1 MRHILLTLLFIGSS
15 CHLLFAKDG
24 YTVKLK
30 FTDLK
35 DQKVFLAHYYGKP
48 LPTIYKVDSA
58 TIDSK
63 GTGVLQTTTK
73 IIGGMYL
80 LILEDNSSY
89 TEFLLDNGQT
99 MEVTLTKAK
108 LPLGVSFKNSPE
120 NERFQQYVAF
130 LDKVSKQH
138 RELSDGLAQAKTTKD
153 TAAIQ
158 EKFRALS
165 IDVSRF
171 RKDYIQQNKGTLLA
185 NIFKALET
193 PEVPEL
199 KKEDGTADNEARYI
213 WYKEHYW
220 DNVAFEDER
229 LVYTPLLG
237 NKLQEYFGKLVLA
250 IPDTFNAEADAL
262 VKKARA
268 SREVFKYVVHW
279 ITTYAQ
285 ESDIMGMDAVF
296 VHMVE
301 NYYMKGEAFWLSS
314 GTLEKY
320 VERARSIAPNVIGNI
335 APELKLQQLDGKEV
349 SLHDLDAKYTLLVFW
364 SPDCGHCE
372 EEIPRIDSAIK
383 AEGLYKKGM
392 KVVGVN
398 IDRETE
404 KWQRLVKNKNLDNWI
419 HVYDPERKSD
429 FRAKYDVYGTPSV
442 YLLDEKKII
451 RGKKLDHQNMLT
463 VIEILEGKV
472 SSKS

>member
-63 GTGVLQTTTK
+63 GTGVLQADTK

-80 LILEDNSSY
+80 LILADNSSY

-99 MEVTLTKAK
+99 MEMTLSKAK

-120 NERFQQYVAF
+120 NERFQQYVTF
-130 LDKVSKQH
+130 LDKISKQH
-138 RELSDGLAQAKTTKD
+138 RELSDGLAQAKTAKD

-158 EKFRALS
+158 EKFRAMS
-165 IDVSRF
+165 VDVSRF
-171 RKDYIQQNKGTLLA
+171 RKDYVQQHPSTLLA

-199 KKEDGTADNEARYI
+199 KKEDGTTDNDARYT

-237 NKLQEYFGKLVLA
+237 NKLQEYFAKLVLA

-335 APELKLQQLDGKEV
+335 APELKLQQMDGKEV

-372 EEIPRIDSAIK
+372 EEIPRIDSTIK

-404 KWQRLVKNKNLDNWI
+404 KWQRIIKNKKLDNWI

-472 SSKS
+472 SSKN

>member
-392 KVVGVN
+392 RVVGVN

-404 KWQRLVKNKNLDNWI
+404 KWQRLIKNKNLDNWI
-419 HVYDPERKSD
+419 HVYDPQRKSD

>member
-1 MRHILLTLLFIGSS
+1 MRHILLTLLFIGVS
-15 CHLLFAKDG
+15 CHVLFAKDG

-63 GTGVLQTTTK
+63 GMGVLQTNTK

-80 LILEDNSSY
+80 LILQDNTSY
-89 TEFLLDNGQT
+89 TEFLLDNGQAIEMT
-99 MEVTLTKAK
+99 ITKEK
-108 LPLGVSFKNSPE
+108 LPVGVTFKNSPE
-120 NERFQQYVAF
+120 NERFQQYVVF
-130 LDKVSKQH
+130 LDKVGKQH
-138 RELSDGLAQAKTTKD
+138 RELSANLAQAKTARD
-153 TAAIQ
+153 TAAVQ
-158 EKFRALS
+158 EQFRALS
-165 IDVSRF
+165 VDVSRF
-171 RKDYIQQNKGTLLA
+171 RKDYIQKNPNTLLT

-193 PEVPEL
+193 PEVPEV
-199 KKEDGTADNEARYI
+199 KKEDGTVDNDARYR
-213 WYKEHYW
+213 WYKDHYW
-220 DNVAFEDER
+220 DNVAFDDDR

-237 NKLQEYFGKLVLA
+237 NKLEEYFSKLVLA

-262 VKKARA
+262 IKQARA

-279 ITTYAQ
+279 ITNYAQ

-301 NYYMKGEAFWLSS
+301 NYYMRGEAFWLNQ

-320 VERARSIAPNVIGNI
+320 IERARSIAPNVIGNI
-335 APELKLQQLDGKEV
+335 APELKLEQTDGKQV
-349 SLHDLDAKYTLLVFW
+349 SLHGIEAKYTLLVFW

-392 KVVGVN
+392 KVIGVN

-404 KWQRLVKNKNLDNWI
+404 KWQRIIKNKNLDNWI

-429 FRAKYDVYGTPSV
+429 FRARYDVYGTPSV

-451 RGKKLDHQNMLT
+451 RGKKLDHDNMLT
-463 VIEILEGKV
+463 VVEILESKA
-472 SSKS
+472 SSKK

>member
-1 MRHILLTLLFIGSS
+1 MRQILLTLLFIGSS
-15 CHLLFAKDG
+15 CQLLFAKDG

-63 GTGVLQTTTK
+63 GAGVLQTDTK

-89 TEFLLDNGQT
+89 AEFLLNNGQS
-99 MEVTLTKAK
+99 MEMTVTKAK
-108 LPLGVSFKNSPE
+108 LPVGITFKNSPE

-130 LDKVSKQH
+130 LDNISKQYKDLT
-138 RELSDGLAQAKTTKD
+138 ESLAKAGTAKD
-153 TAAIQ
+153 TAVIQ
-158 EKFRALS
+158 DKFRALS
-165 IDVSRF
+165 VDVSRF
-171 RKDYIQQNKGTLLA
+171 RKDYVQQNPGTLLA

-199 KKEDGTADNEARYI
+199 KKVDGTIDNDARYK

-220 DNVAFEDER
+220 DNVAFDDER

-250 IPDTFNAEADAL
+250 VPDTFNAEADAI
-262 VKKARA
+262 VQKARA

-279 ITTYAQ
+279 LTTYAQ

-301 NYYMKGEAFWLSS
+301 NYYMKGEAYWLNA

-335 APELKLQQLDGKEV
+335 APELKLQKMDGKEV
-349 SLHDLDAKYTLLVFW
+349 SLHNIDAKYTLLVFW

-392 KVVGVN
+392 KVIGVN

-404 KWQRLVKNKNLDNWI
+404 KWQRLIKSKNLDNWI

-463 VIEILEGKV
+463 VIEILEGKA
-472 SSKS
+472 SSKN

>member
-1 MRHILLTLLFIGSS
+1 MKHILLTLLFIGST
-15 CHLLFAKDG
+15 CQLLLAKDG

-63 GTGVLQTTTK
+63 GMGVLQTDSK
-73 IIGGMYL
+73 IIGGLYL
-80 LILEDNSSY
+80 LILQDNSRY
-89 TEFLLDNGQT
+89 TEFLLDNGQSL
-99 MEVTLTKAK
+99 ELTATAEKM
-108 LPLGVSFKNSPE
+108 PMGITFKNSPE
-120 NERFQQYVAF
+120 NDRFQQYVAF
-130 LDKVSKQH
+130 LDKVGKQH
-138 RELSDGLAQAKTTKD
+138 RDLTADLSQAKTAKD
-153 TAAIQ
+153 SAAIQ
-158 EKFRALS
+158 DKFRALS
-165 IDVSRF
+165 VDVTRF
-171 RKDYIQQNKGTLLA
+171 RKDFVQKNPNTLLA

-193 PEVPEL
+193 PEVPDM
-199 KKEDGTADNEARYI
+199 KKKDGTVDNDARYQ
-213 WYKEHYW
+213 WYKTHYW
-220 DNVAFEDER
+220 DNVAFDDER

-237 NKLQEYFGKLVLA
+237 NKLEEYFGKLVQA

-262 VKKARA
+262 IKKARA

-285 ESDIMGMDAVF
+285 ESNIMGMDAVF

-301 NYYMKGEAFWLSS
+301 NYYMKGEAFWLGQ
-314 GTLEKY
+314 GTLDKY
-320 VERARSIAPNVIGNI
+320 IERARSIAPNVIGNI
-335 APELKLQQLDGKEV
+335 APELKLQQIDGKEV
-349 SLHDLDAKYTLLVFW
+349 SLHGVDAKYTLLVFW

-392 KVVGVN
+392 KVIGVN

-404 KWQRLVKNKNLDNWI
+404 KWQRIIKNKNLDNWI
-419 HVYDPERKSD
+419 HVYDPERTSD

-442 YLLDEKKII
+442 YLLDGKKII
-451 RGKKLDHQNMLT
+451 RGKKLDHDNMLT

-472 SSKS
+472 SSKN

>member
-48 LPTIYKVDSA
+48 LPTIYKVDST

-63 GTGVLQTTTK
+63 GTGVLQADTK

-80 LILEDNSSY
+80 LILADNSSY

-99 MEVTLTKAK
+99 MEMTLSKAK

-120 NERFQQYVAF
+120 NERFQQYVTY

-138 RELSDGLAQAKTTKD
+138 RELSDGLAQAKTAKD

-171 RKDYIQQNKGTLLA
+171 RKDYVQQNKGTLLA

-199 KKEDGTADNEARYI
+199 KKEDGTTDNDARYT

-268 SREVFKYVVHW
+268 SREVFKYVIHW

-335 APELKLQQLDGKEV
+335 APELKLQQMDGKEV

-372 EEIPRIDSAIK
+372 EEIPRIDSAMK

-404 KWQRLVKNKNLDNWI
+404 KWQRIIKNKKLDNWI

-442 YLLDEKKII
+442 YLLDQKKII

-472 SSKS
+472 SSKN

>member
-63 GTGVLQTTTK
+63 GVGVLQSDAK
-73 IIGGMYL
+73 IIGGLYL
-80 LILEDNSSY
+80 LILADNSSY
-89 TEFLLDNGQT
+89 TEFLLDNGQM
-99 MEVTLTKAK
+99 MEMTLSKAK
-108 LPLGVSFKNSPE
+108 LPLGMSFKNSPE
-120 NERFQQYVAF
+120 NERFQQYVSF
-130 LDKVSKQH
+130 LDNVSKQH
-138 RELSDGLAQAKTTKD
+138 KELSDDLAQAKTTKD

-171 RKDYIQQNKGTLLA
+171 RKDYIRQNKGTLLA

-335 APELKLQQLDGKEV
+335 APELKLQQLDGKQV
-349 SLHDLDAKYTLLVFW
+349 SLHDVDAKYTLLVFW

-372 EEIPRIDSAIK
+372 EEIPRIDSTIK

-392 KVVGVN
+392 RVVGVN

-404 KWQRLVKNKNLDNWI
+404 KWQRLIKNKNLDNWI

>member
-63 GTGVLQTTTK
+63 GVGLLQSDAK
-73 IIGGMYL
+73 IIGGLYL
-80 LILEDNSSY
+80 LILADNSSY
-89 TEFLLDNGQT
+89 TEFLLDNGQM
-99 MEVTLTKAK
+99 MEMTLSKAK
-108 LPLGVSFKNSPE
+108 LPLAVSFKNSPE
-120 NERFQQYVAF
+120 NERFQQYVSF

-138 RELSDGLAQAKTTKD
+138 KELSDDLAQAKTTKD

-250 IPDTFNAEADAL
+250 IPDTFNTEADAL

-335 APELKLQQLDGKEV
+335 APELKLQQMNGKEV

-392 KVVGVN
+392 RVVGVN

-404 KWQRLVKNKNLDNWI
+404 KWQRLIKNKNLDNWI

-472 SSKS
+472 SSKN

>member
-15 CHLLFAKDG
+15 CQLLFAKDG

-30 FTDLK
+30 FADLK

-63 GTGVLQTTTK
+63 GMGVLQSDRE
-73 IIGGMYL
+73 IIGGLYL
-80 LILEDNSSY
+80 LILQDNTSY
-89 TEFLLDNGQT
+89 TEFLLDNGQSIE
-99 MEVTLTKAK
+99 MNITKEK
-108 LPLGVSFKNSPE
+108 LPVGVTFKNSPE
-120 NERFQQYVAF
+120 NERFQQYVVF
-130 LDKVSKQH
+130 LDKVGKQH
-138 RELSDGLAQAKTTKD
+138 KELMATLAQAKTAKD
-153 TAAIQ
+153 TAVIQ
-158 EKFRALS
+158 DKFRALS
-165 IDVSRF
+165 VDVSRF
-171 RKDYIQQNKGTLLA
+171 REDYIQKHSNTLLA

-193 PEVPEL
+193 PEVPEM
-199 KKEDGTADNEARYI
+199 KKEDGTIDNDARYR

-220 DNVAFEDER
+220 DNIAFEDER

-237 NKLQEYFGKLVLA
+237 NKLEEYFSKLVPA

-262 VKKARA
+262 IKKARA
-268 SREVFKYVVHW
+268 SKEVFKYVVHW
-279 ITTYAQ
+279 ITNYAQ

-301 NYYMKGEAFWLSS
+301 NYYMKGEAFWLNP

-320 VERARSIAPNVIGNI
+320 VDRARSIAPNVIGNI
-335 APELKLQQLDGKEV
+335 APELKLQQLDGKQV
-349 SLHDLDAKYTLLVFW
+349 SLHEVDAKYTLLVFW

-392 KVVGVN
+392 KVIGVN

-404 KWQRLVKNKNLDNWI
+404 KWQRIIKNKNLDNWI

-442 YLLDEKKII
+442 YLLDQKKII

-463 VIEILEGKV
+463 VVEILEGKV
-472 SSKS
+472 SSKN